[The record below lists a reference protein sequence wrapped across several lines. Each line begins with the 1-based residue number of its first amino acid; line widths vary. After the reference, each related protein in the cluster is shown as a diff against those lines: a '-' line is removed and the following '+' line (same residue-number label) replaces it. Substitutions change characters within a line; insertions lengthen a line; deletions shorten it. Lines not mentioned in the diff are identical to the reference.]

1 MDWFLYD
8 NGLRHKRVKPI
19 LTVLLSVLLKDCTN
33 VAKVNDLILNLM
45 ILKHSPELTTQYPI
59 VRAYNTISTMYL
71 YIGIQF

>member
-45 ILKHSPELTTQYPI
+45 ILKHSPELTT
-59 VRAYNTISTMYL
+59 
-71 YIGIQF
+71 